1 MDTISRESNSSYLP
15 VAGVLVGALALIVG
29 AAGFFKANSLGK
41 RVPDDL
47 LDQLAKVSAVEG
59 EARNAAASADKANRD
74 ISQLTGSTQKAV
86 DAIFGEINTM
96 KSSVVKLEE
105 ASKARVAAPRKSSEP
120 VVAGPGEYVVK
131 PGDTGMKIARS
142 IGVSIGDLQT
152 VNPTV
157 DWNHLKVGQKLK
169 IPGK

>member
-1 MDTISRESNSSYLP
+1 MKRFKREEGIAL
-15 VAGVLVGALALIVG
+15 VWLAITLVLLIG
-29 AAGFFKANSLGK
+29 MAGFGLDLGWIY
-41 RVPDDL
+41 L
-47 LDQLAKVSAVEG
+47 NT
-59 EARNAAASADKANRD
+59 AR
-74 ISQLTGSTQKAV
+74 TQKAV